1 RVKVTFTVQLPPAA
15 SVAPRSLLCESSPL
29 VSMEVMSTA
38 LLVPL
43 FTFTTCGALLVP
55 TFCEPNVKLVGVTVN
70 WGELEAPVPVSDTFC
85 GLLEAESVSVS
96 VPVRVPPAVG
106 VKVTLT
112 VQLAP
117 AARLL
122 PQLLLCE
129 KSPLVVMEL
138 NVTAP
143 AVSLVA
149 VTVLAALL
157 VPTFCDANVRLV
169 GVVESAGCAP
179 LTLMKIVCLKI
190 VVPSL
195 ACTVSRRV
203 PAAMVTVVSSVP
215 PEPLNFSAPST
226 YTCMVCTGLESL
238 VPATM

>member
-1 RVKVTFTVQLPPAA
+1 
-15 SVAPRSLLCESSPL
+15 
-29 VSMEVMSTA
+29 MELMFTA

-43 FTFTTCGALLVP
+43 FTFTACGALLVP

-70 WGELEAPVPVSDTFC
+70 WGVLEAPVPVNDTFC
-85 GLLEAESVSVS
+85 GLLEAESVRVS

-106 VKVTLT
+106 VNVTLT

-129 KSPLVVMEL
+129 KSPLAVMDL

-149 VTVLAALL
+149 VTVWAALL
-157 VPTFCDANVRLV
+157 VPTFCEANVRRV
-169 GVVESAGCAP
+169 GGTQAAG
-179 LTLMKIVCLKI
+179 
-190 VVPSL
+190 
-195 ACTVSRRV
+195 
-203 PAAMVTVVSSVP
+203 
-215 PEPLNFSAPST
+215 
-226 YTCMVCTGLESL
+226 
-238 VPATM
+238 

>member
-1 RVKVTFTVQLPPAA
+1 
-15 SVAPRSLLCESSPL
+15 
-29 VSMEVMSTA
+29 MSTA

-43 FTFTTCGALLVP
+43 FTFTACGALLLP

-85 GLLEAESVSVS
+85 GLFDAESVSVS
-96 VPVRVPPAVG
+96 VPVLVPAPVG

-122 PQLLLCE
+122 PQLLVCE

-149 VTVLAALL
+149 VTVWAALL
-157 VPTFCDANVRLV
+157 APTFCEAHVRLV
-169 GVVESAGCAP
+169 GVTESAGCAP
-179 LTLMKIVCLKI
+179 LTLM
-190 VVPSL
+190 
-195 ACTVSRRV
+195 
-203 PAAMVTVVSSVP
+203 
-215 PEPLNFSAPST
+215 
-226 YTCMVCTGLESL
+226 
-238 VPATM
+238 

>member
-1 RVKVTFTVQLPPAA
+1 
-15 SVAPRSLLCESSPL
+15 
-29 VSMEVMSTA
+29 MELMSTA

-43 FTFTTCGALLVP
+43 FTFTACGVLLLP
-55 TFCEPNVKLVGVTVN
+55 TFCELNVKLVGVTVN
-70 WGELEAPVPVSDTFC
+70 CGELEAPVPVSDTFC

-117 AARLL
+117 AARLP
-122 PQLLLCE
+122 PQLLVCE

-149 VTVLAALL
+149 VTVWAALL
-157 VPTFCDANVRLV
+157 APTFCEANVRLV
-169 GVVESAGCAP
+169 GVTESAGCAP
-179 LTLMKIVCLKI
+179 LTLM
-190 VVPSL
+190 
-195 ACTVSRRV
+195 
-203 PAAMVTVVSSVP
+203 
-215 PEPLNFSAPST
+215 
-226 YTCMVCTGLESL
+226 
-238 VPATM
+238 

>member
-1 RVKVTFTVQLPPAA
+1 
-15 SVAPRSLLCESSPL
+15 
-29 VSMEVMSTA
+29 M
-38 LLVPL
+38 
-43 FTFTTCGALLVP
+43 P
-55 TFCEPNVKLVGVTVN
+55 TFCELNVKLVGVTVN
-70 WGELEAPVPVSDTFC
+70 CGELEAPVPVSDTFC

-129 KSPLVVMEL
+129 KSPFVVMEL

-149 VTVLAALL
+149 VTVFAALL

-169 GVVESAGCAP
+169 GVTETAGCAP
-179 LTLMKIVCLKI
+179 LTFM
-190 VVPSL
+190 
-195 ACTVSRRV
+195 
-203 PAAMVTVVSSVP
+203 
-215 PEPLNFSAPST
+215 
-226 YTCMVCTGLESL
+226 
-238 VPATM
+238 

>member
-1 RVKVTFTVQLPPAA
+1 
-15 SVAPRSLLCESSPL
+15 
-29 VSMEVMSTA
+29 MELMSTA

-43 FTFTTCGALLVP
+43 FTFTACGVLLEP
-55 TFCEPNVKLVGVTVN
+55 TFCDPNVKLLGVTVN
-70 WGELEAPVPVSDTFC
+70 CGGLEAPVPVSDTFC
-85 GLLEAESVSVS
+85 GLLEAESVRVS

-149 VTVLAALL
+149 VTVWGALRA
-157 VPTFCDANVRLV
+157 PTFCEANVSMAGVAAGV
-169 GVVESAGCAP
+169 GCCPLQLWQVGC
-179 LTLMKIVCLKI
+179 
-190 VVPSL
+190 
-195 ACTVSRRV
+195 
-203 PAAMVTVVSSVP
+203 
-215 PEPLNFSAPST
+215 
-226 YTCMVCTGLESL
+226 
-238 VPATM
+238 

>member
-1 RVKVTFTVQLPPAA
+1 
-15 SVAPRSLLCESSPL
+15 
-29 VSMEVMSTA
+29 MEVMSTA

-43 FTFTTCGALLVP
+43 LTLTACGALLLP
-55 TFCEPNVKLVGVTVN
+55 TFCELNVKLLGVTVN
-70 WGELEAPVPVSDTFC
+70 CGVLEAPVPVSDTFC
-85 GLLEAESVSVS
+85 GLLEAESVRVS

-157 VPTFCDANVRLV
+157 LPTFCEANVRLV
-169 GVVESAGCAP
+169 GVTETAGCAP
-179 LTLMKIVCLKI
+179 LTLM
-190 VVPSL
+190 
-195 ACTVSRRV
+195 
-203 PAAMVTVVSSVP
+203 
-215 PEPLNFSAPST
+215 
-226 YTCMVCTGLESL
+226 
-238 VPATM
+238 

>member
-1 RVKVTFTVQLPPAA
+1 MF
-15 SVAPRSLLCESSPL
+15 
-29 VSMEVMSTA
+29 TA

-55 TFCEPNVKLVGVTVN
+55 TFCELNVKLVGVTVN
-70 WGELEAPVPVSDTFC
+70 CGVLEAPVPVSDTFC

-122 PQLLLCE
+122 PQLLVCE

-149 VTVLAALL
+149 VTVWAALL
-157 VPTFCDANVRLV
+157 APTFCEANVRLV
-169 GVVESAGCAP
+169 GVTESAGCAP
-179 LTLMKIVCLKI
+179 LTLM
-190 VVPSL
+190 
-195 ACTVSRRV
+195 
-203 PAAMVTVVSSVP
+203 
-215 PEPLNFSAPST
+215 
-226 YTCMVCTGLESL
+226 
-238 VPATM
+238 

>member
-1 RVKVTFTVQLPPAA
+1 
-15 SVAPRSLLCESSPL
+15 
-29 VSMEVMSTA
+29 MELHSTA

-43 FTFTTCGALLVP
+43 FTFTAFGVLQEP
-55 TFCEPNVKLVGVTVN
+55 TFCDPNVKLLGVTVKCE
-70 WGELEAPVPVSDTFC
+70 ELEAPVPVSDTFC

-122 PQLLLCE
+122 PQLLFCE
-129 KSPLVVMEL
+129 KSPLAPIEL

-149 VTVLAALL
+149 VTVCAALL

-179 LTLMKIVCLKI
+179 LTLM
-190 VVPSL
+190 
-195 ACTVSRRV
+195 
-203 PAAMVTVVSSVP
+203 
-215 PEPLNFSAPST
+215 
-226 YTCMVCTGLESL
+226 
-238 VPATM
+238 